1 MSHLSDT
8 ITKHVQE
15 SLNKD
20 GFHPRLIAPRIWE
33 ELDAEEQK
41 KCGLAE
47 IVRRMKTTA
56 RTLTNNAFAVV
67 RSGQIELPF
76 KIDGAVAMDIE
87 GNTIRLTESLSQL
100 EFRRAIEI
108 RRKQIKDD
116 VKQLKEWE
124 SAERMAS
131 PYWRDHSEW
140 TFGQCVR
147 QFARDQRGQPRR
159 RKAAPKQIGA

>member
-8 ITKHVQE
+8 ITKYVE
-15 SLNKD
+15 EALNKD
-20 GFHPRLIAPRIWE
+20 GFEPRLIAPRVWE
-33 ELDAEEQK
+33 ELDEDERK

-47 IVRRMKTTA
+47 IIRRMKQTSRILTA
-56 RTLTNNAFAVV
+56 NAFSVAK
-67 RSGQIELPF
+67 SGQIALPF
-76 KIDGAVAMDIE
+76 NIDGAVAMDIE

-116 VKQLKEWE
+116 QRQLKEWE
-124 SAERMAS
+124 SAERMAA
-131 PYWRDHSEW
+131 PYWRQHGEW

-147 QFARDQRGQPRR
+147 QFARDQRGAPRR
-159 RKAAPKQIGA
+159 SKGSAKAISA